1 MNGNCKTKKVRVTSW
16 LTLLWIIALWTPGL
30 SQSPDSSSI
39 SSRNL
44 KIFDAVWKAVDK
56 RYFDPKH
63 NGADWL
69 GERET
74 YRPQAATAVSGQALY
89 ELLNRMLADLHD
101 PHTWVDSP
109 AVAERNKTHQS
120 IDLGFTGKVI
130 GNRLVMTKI
139 RKGSSAYKAGIQPGW
154 ILMSWNS
161 VPVNVSRL
169 SGFAIGVGQAVPL
182 TFLDA
187 QDCERRIEMVA
198 QPFTD
203 VPEQNSRL
211 LDGGVLY
218 IRLESFYANG
228 VGKWFAQTLDLNAD
242 APACIVDLRGN
253 SGGNVSEL
261 KQTLEPLFVKPM
273 ELGRFLERQ
282 GQGPVLRVSGRGAK
296 AYKGKVVV
304 LIDEQSFS
312 AAELFAVAIQETG
325 RGRIIGRASGG
336 SALNNAQELLPD
348 GGQLNLSVRDY
359 VTRTGHRIEGEGV
372 KPDVP
377 VAVSLSDIR
386 LNVDVDLEQALR
398 LIKSYL
404 QL

>member
-1 MNGNCKTKKVRVTSW
+1 MNGTCKTKKVSVTPW
-16 LTLLWIIALWTPGL
+16 LTLLWIITICVPAL
-30 SQSPDSSSI
+30 SQSLNSSSI
-39 SSRNL
+39 SVRNL
-44 KIFDAVWKAVDK
+44 KVFDAVWEAVDK

-69 GERET
+69 DERDA
-74 YRPQAATAVSGQALY
+74 YRPQAATAISREALY
-89 ELLNRMLADLHD
+89 ELLNRMLAELHD

-109 AVAERNKTHQS
+109 AAVNRKKTHQS
-120 IDLGFTGKVI
+120 VDLGFTGKII
-130 GNRLVMTKI
+130 GDRLVMTRI
-139 RKGSSAYKAGIQPGW
+139 RKGSSAYKAGIKPGW
-154 ILMSWNS
+154 ILTSWNR
-161 VPVNVSRL
+161 VPVDVSRL

-187 QDCERRIEMVA
+187 QDRERQLQIVA

-218 IRLESFYANG
+218 IRMESFYADG
-228 VGKWFAQTLDLNAD
+228 VGKWFAQTLALNAD

-261 KQTLEPLFVKPM
+261 KQTLEPLFVKPA

-282 GQGPVLRVSGRGAK
+282 GHGPVLRVLGLGAK
-296 AYKGKVVV
+296 AYKGTLVV
-304 LIDEQSFS
+304 LIDEQSLS

-325 RGRIIGRASGG
+325 RGRVIGRASGG
-336 SALNNAQELLPD
+336 RALNNAQERLPD

-359 VTRTGHRIEGEGV
+359 VTRTGHRIEGQGV
-372 KPDVP
+372 KPNMLVT
-377 VAVSLSDIR
+377 VSLSDMR
-386 LNVDVDLEQALR
+386 LNVDCDLEQALR
-398 LIKSYL
+398 LIR
-404 QL
+404 